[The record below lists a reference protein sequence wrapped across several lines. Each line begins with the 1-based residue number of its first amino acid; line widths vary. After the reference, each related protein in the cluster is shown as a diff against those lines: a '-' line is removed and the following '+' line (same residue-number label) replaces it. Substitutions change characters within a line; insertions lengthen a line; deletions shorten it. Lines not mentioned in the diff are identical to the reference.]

1 MPLSKAPAVAGTAP
15 SIGGMPEV
23 VWINGGLMVV
33 LGFLYLFAKPNVAGR
48 KQSKTMLIVGGV
60 AVAGMLAY
68 LSRSM
73 HIAIAVPMIGLA
85 IAVLVKAVLNLRAIS
100 SGTYDGDKAQP

>member
-1 MPLSKAPAVAGTAP
+1 M
-15 SIGGMPEV
+15 

-48 KQSKTMLIVGGV
+48 KQSKTMLIAGGV
-60 AVAGMLAY
+60 AVAGLLVY

-73 HIAIAVPMIGLA
+73 HIAIAVPIIGLA
-85 IAVLVKAVLNLRAIS
+85 IAVLVKTVLNLRAIS
-100 SGTYDGDKAQP
+100 SGTYDEDKSKS